1 MLLWQQSFRI
11 MSAILAAF
19 LFVSKKL
26 FCEKLQKILM
36 KLVENVFAASNWNI
50 IKNKVQKKKKEQI
63 LSKSYSFLF
72 KTLICI
78 INIA

>member
-1 MLLWQQSFRI
+1 

-19 LFVSKKL
+19 LFVSKKI
-26 FCEKLQKILM
+26 ILR
-36 KLVENVFAASNWNI
+36 KTTENFNEISRKHVFAASNWNI

-78 INIA
+78 INNA